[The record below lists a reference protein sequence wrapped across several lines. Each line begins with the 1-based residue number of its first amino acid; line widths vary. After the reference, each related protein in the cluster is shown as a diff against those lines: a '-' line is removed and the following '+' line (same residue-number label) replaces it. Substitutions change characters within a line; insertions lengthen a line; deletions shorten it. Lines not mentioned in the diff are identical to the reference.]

1 MNDKLTHAGCIVFKE
16 TDGETL
22 FLIISSSTGNH
33 WVLPKGHI
41 DDGEDAATA
50 GVRELEEES
59 GVIGRTI
66 VSLPIQEFYKGKKKV
81 IIEYYLTKFIDQHS
95 ADEGRE
101 IRWENEQTAMDLL
114 SFDDAKNALQ
124 FALEKLRSNS

>member
-1 MNDKLTHAGCIVFKE
+1 MKEKLTHAGCIVFKE
-16 TDGETL
+16 TNGEIF
-22 FLIISSSTGNH
+22 FLVISSSTGKH

-50 GVRELEEES
+50 GIRELEEES
-59 GVIGRTI
+59 GVIGEAI
-66 VSLPIQEFYKGKKKV
+66 APLPIQEFYKKKKKV
-81 IIEYYLTKFIDQHS
+81 VIQYYLTKFIDQHS

-114 SFDDAKNALQ
+114 SFDEAKTALQ
-124 FALEKLRSNS
+124 SALEKLRSIS